1 MLTKRKII
9 VLVICLLLF
18 RLRSDLYGDIITL
31 GILADVHNS
40 DNPDTSFKY
49 YSQGE
54 LKTNAIIDEFVAES
68 VDVIIELGDLIDD
81 PDDITNGKLESI
93 CVSLRRGS
101 GDAHGIPIYF
111 VLGNHECAYEPK
123 SSFLLHPSVNQTGPS
138 LNYPAANG
146 EYGYFDIGNIR
157 CFILDTNYGSL
168 TEPYPEGYINYKIA
182 YLSTAELEWFDDALS
197 AADASGKFSMVLF
210 HHPVGIVCPT
220 ESSFENWADFVDIVK
235 QHRVVFVA
243 WGHEH
248 VNRKCWSIATNSLHE
263 PIVFTGLEAVVDGN
277 FVEDPNNTAGVII
290 AIDDQTGAVNLDGLY
305 NNDDTYRGINASV
318 LLPANCT
325 EWFEA
330 DFNRDC
336 KVNFVDF
343 AIFLQSWLECG
354 LDEQPNRLRF
364 CGLGGVVLEK
374 KTQGVEEFRIWRG
387 L

>member
-9 VLVICLLLF
+9 VLVIGLLLF

-31 GILADVHNS
+31 GILTDVHNS

-68 VDVIIELGDLIDD
+68 VDTIIELGDLIDD

-111 VLGNHECAYEPK
+111 VLGNHECAYESK
-123 SSFLLHPSVNQTGPS
+123 SSFLLHPSVNQTGSS

-168 TEPYPEGYINYKIA
+168 TEPYPEGYINCKIA
-182 YLSTAELEWFDDALS
+182 YLSTAELEWFDDALN
-197 AADASGKFSMVLF
+197 AADAAGKFSTVFF

-220 ESSFENWADFVDIVK
+220 EFSFENWSDFVDIVK

-248 VNRKCWSIATNSLHE
+248 VNRKCWSIVTNSLHE

-277 FVEDPNNTAGVII
+277 FVEDPNNTAGAII

-318 LLPANCT
+318 LLPTNCT

-354 LDEQPNRLRF
+354 LDE
-364 CGLGGVVLEK
+364 
-374 KTQGVEEFRIWRG
+374 
-387 L
+387 